1 MQIVNFNDAR
11 ELLIESMR
19 KKMLIPILGSGF
31 TRGCNAFQGTLP
43 SGADYQRHMIEAIQ
57 STGEFAPEEIEH
69 LYSTPFSKTSGIY
82 HSVVPVEEQNKYLK
96 ANFTNVSLDACRRKL
111 LSIPWPYVYTLN
123 IDDAIERNSDFQFV
137 VYSNRKV
144 RKNVFDEYKCVI
156 KLHGDIEEMLSYD
169 DSISEIFDQSQ
180 YVASLHKNAS
190 LLSRLTH
197 DISYQNLLYIGCSL
211 SDEIDLLSV
220 STSSIPNENTRFFC
234 TTKVPTRMEQIDLER
249 YRITHCI
256 VFDSYQ
262 EIYESIYEAA
272 RDAERIKPVEID
284 HYRTYKF
291 APLSEEFDL
300 NKSYLFHGK
309 SLINKDRSITLPYF
323 FISRDVTDQIIE
335 NIRTHSLQFLL
346 GGGCSGKTYIAID
359 VASRIR
365 DRDVFIFE
373 SRESLSDAA
382 LQALLERKNRLII
395 ADSTALNI
403 RQIERLIRLKDAL
416 KKQDISI
423 LIIENKTNRDLAG
436 LIQLLELTG
445 VIDPDSIPQIS
456 LPNKFNKRETD
467 NINQRLVT
475 ATLGVFSEKKSVAD
489 NIIEC
494 SHNLIQKNRF
504 DRIAPHFTSERQ
516 IACLIALAIENKV
529 YSSRAVELDL
539 FPEIHE
545 QERASKPL
553 IEIESTWSFETAPS
567 NNSPIKYVANA
578 EYWLYSQLFEFSKT
592 KGHQE
597 LIIRAYR
604 HIILRL
610 IDIYGKPNLLYSDK
624 YAQYKPYIL
633 FDNIN
638 QIFKSQGLVLI
649 RGIYENLNDLLSS
662 DPNYMH
668 QRAKCYIRS
677 ARFEKDPSK
686 KLTFLEK
693 AYRDACIS
701 YSTFEKRYEDTK
713 NEKIQISIAHVEYTK
728 ALVLCHQAKANE
740 YQNSAENTR
749 AVEILYK
756 ALSSPF
762 NSYDF
767 AKTDI
772 YNYGN
777 VVMSLMTSVIADRSL
792 VDANV
797 HTLLEELFKLIKA

>member
-1 MQIVNFNDAR
+1 MRIVNFKEVR
-11 ELLIESMR
+11 ELVIESMR
-19 KKMLIPILGSGF
+19 KRMLIPILGSGF
-31 TRGCNAFQGTLP
+31 TRGCSAFQGSVP
-43 SGADYQRHMIEAIQ
+43 SGADYQQHMITAIQ
-57 STGEFAPEEIEH
+57 LSGEFTPDETTL
-69 LYSTPFSKTSGIY
+69 LYSAPFSKVSGIY
-82 HSVVPVEEQNKYLK
+82 HAVIPAEKQHEYLR
-96 ANFTNVSLDACRRKL
+96 ANFTNVLLDNCRRKF

-123 IDDAIERNSDFQFV
+123 IDDAIERNSNFQFV
-137 VYSNRKV
+137 VYSNRRV
-144 RKNVFDEYKCVI
+144 RKNIFDEYKCVI
-156 KLHGDIEEMLSYD
+156 KLHGDITEILSYE
-169 DSISEIFDQSQ
+169 DSVSEIFDQRQ
-180 YVASLHKNAS
+180 YIASIHNNAS

-220 STSSIPNENTRFFC
+220 STNSIPNENTRFYC
-234 TTKVPTRMEQIDLER
+234 TTKAPSRMEQFDLER
-249 YRITHCI
+249 YKITHCI
-256 VFDSYQ
+256 VFNSYQ
-262 EIYESIYEAA
+262 EIYDSIYAA
-272 RDAERIKPVEID
+272 AQDAKRIKPAEID
-284 HYRTYKF
+284 YYRTYKF
-291 APLSEEFDL
+291 TPLSEEFDL

-323 FISRDVTDQIIE
+323 FISRDETDLIIE

-373 SRESLSDAA
+373 SKESLSDAA
-382 LQALLERKNRLII
+382 LQSLLERKNRLII
-395 ADSTALNI
+395 ADSSSLSI
-403 RQIERLIRLKDAL
+403 RQIERLIRAKDFL
-416 KKQDISI
+416 KKQDISV
-423 LIIENKTNRDLAG
+423 LVIENKNNRDLAG

-445 VIDPDSIPQIS
+445 VIESNSIPQIS
-456 LPNKFNKRETD
+456 LLNKFNKRETD
-467 NINQRLVT
+467 DINQRLVT
-475 ATLGVFSEKKSVAD
+475 ATLGVFSENKSVAD

-504 DRIAPHFTSERQ
+504 DKIVPRFTNERQ

-539 FPEIHE
+539 LPEIHE
-545 QERASKPL
+545 QEKASKPL
-553 IEIESTWSFETAPS
+553 IEIESTWSFETTSS
-567 NNSPIKYVANA
+567 NNSPLKYVANA
-578 EYWLYSQLFEFSKT
+578 QHWLNSQLFEFSKT
-592 KGHQE
+592 KQNQE
-597 LIIRAYR
+597 LIIRAY
-604 HIILRL
+604 HQIISRL
-610 IDIYGKPNLLYSDK
+610 INIYGKPNLLYSDK

-677 ARFEKDPSK
+677 ARFEKDTSK
-686 KLTFLEK
+686 RLKFLEK
-693 AYRDACIS
+693 AYRDACVS
-701 YSTFEKRYEDTK
+701 LSTFEKRYEDTR

-728 ALVLCHQAKANE
+728 ALVLCHRSKVKN
-740 YQNSAENTR
+740 YQSSIENTR

-767 AKTDI
+767 AKTDV
-772 YNYGN
+772 YNYDN
-777 VVMSLMTSVIADRSL
+777 VVMDLITSVIADRSL

-797 HTLLEELFKLIKA
+797 HALLEELFKHIKP